1 MSIKELFIFIIFC
14 SSVFFAKAQDPNL
27 ALQYFT
33 DGEYAKAAG
42 IDALYTFGELS
53 VEMTNAFGL
62 GAKHYAELAALIVD
76 VQQAM
81 QNTSTVLVKG
91 SRFMAM
97 ERVVD
102 GLVNTSQ
109 QMIKTH
115 NQCQESIGEA
125 Q

>member
-1 MSIKELFIFIIFC
+1 MQK
-14 SSVFFAKAQDPNL
+14 QP
-27 ALQYFT
+27 
-33 DGEYAKAAG
+33 G
-42 IDALYTFGELS
+42 IDALYTLGELS
-53 VEMTNAFGL
+53 EEMTNAFGQ
-62 GAKHYAELAALIVD
+62 GAKHYAELAALMTD

-109 QMIKTH
+109 HIIKTQ
-115 NQCQESIGEA
+115 NQSQESIGEA